1 MTSSNEIF
9 VLYEGY
15 SEMKTTDENSLPVMK
30 ANCTCTLI
38 KNNSHNIIVDT
49 MTAWD
54 AQKILDALRQHTV
67 ESDQIDYVISTH
79 GHADHIGN
87 NNLFLNA
94 THIVGFSISKHDEF
108 YLHPFDKGVSYF
120 IEGKNKNDQIEIIPT
135 PGHTLDSI
143 SVLMKTKNN
152 ETVAITGDLF
162 EKKEDLLDPNI
173 WLDAGSENSKEQ
185 NIQRLKILGVA
196 DLIVPGHG
204 PMFQVL
210 DQTRMQYKDI
220 SCTTPETSA

>member
-1 MTSSNEIF
+1 
-9 VLYEGY
+9 
-15 SEMKTTDENSLPVMK
+15 
-30 ANCTCTLI
+30 
-38 KNNSHNIIVDT
+38 
-49 MTAWD
+49 
-54 AQKILDALRQHTV
+54 
-67 ESDQIDYVISTH
+67 
-79 GHADHIGN
+79 
-87 NNLFLNA
+87 
-94 THIVGFSISKHDEF
+94 
-108 YLHPFDKGVSYF
+108 
-120 IEGKNKNDQIEIIPT
+120 
-135 PGHTLDSI
+135 
-143 SVLMKTKNN
+143 MKTKNN
-152 ETVAITGDLF
+152 EKVAITGDLF